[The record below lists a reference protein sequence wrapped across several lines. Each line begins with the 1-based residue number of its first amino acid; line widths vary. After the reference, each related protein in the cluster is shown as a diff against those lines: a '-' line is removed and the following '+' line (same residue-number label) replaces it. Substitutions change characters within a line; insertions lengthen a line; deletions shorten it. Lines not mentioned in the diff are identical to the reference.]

1 MEEELQ
7 LSFDE
12 KLPSPKGFGKD
23 AILIYDRFFDK
34 TKYKKWIDQF
44 PAGYGVVAGEKLK
57 DVKNFPGHIQKIVEK
72 TAHFSTRNLTVVVL
86 GGGSVGDFG
95 GFVASVLK
103 RGVRLVHIPST
114 WLAAIDSAHGGK
126 TALNVGGYKN
136 QIGTFYPAHQIFLV
150 KEILFNQPLSRAH
163 ESYSELIKIS
173 LLQGGDLWERV
184 SQLGAPSA
192 EGIWSVLGGAIEAK
206 YGVVAQDPE
215 EKSGYRQILNLGHTV
230 GHVFESTHGFPHGI
244 AVNLGL
250 HFALTWS
257 VRQGY
262 MTIETYQ
269 SILATPTGEWL
280 INPVNEGL
288 LQKKYFAFY
297 EKALMQDKKKTAGQT
312 LRFIFLQNP
321 GEPLIEALKVTE
333 IMREMIRQGK
343 A

>member
-12 KLPSPKGFGKD
+12 KLPLPKIFGKD
-23 AILIYDRFFDK
+23 ALLIYDRFFDK
-34 TKYKKWIDQF
+34 TKYKKWIEQF
-44 PAGYGVVAGEKLK
+44 PASYGVIAGEKLK
-57 DVKNFPGHIQKIVEK
+57 DVKAFPGHIQKIVEK
-72 TAHFSTRNLTVVVL
+72 TVPFSTKNLTVVVL

-95 GFVASVLK
+95 GFIASILK

-136 QIGTFYPAHQIFLV
+136 QVGTFYPAHQIFLV

-163 ESYSELIKIS
+163 ESYSELIKIA
-173 LLQGGDLWERV
+173 LLQGGDLWKRV

-192 EGIWSVLGGAIEAK
+192 EGIWSVLGSAIEAK

-250 HFALTWS
+250 HFSLTWS
-257 VRQGY
+257 VRQKY
-262 MTIETYQ
+262 MAPEVYQ
-269 SILATPTGEWL
+269 EIVTSPTGEWL
-280 INPVNEGL
+280 LDPVNEGL
-288 LQKKYFAFY
+288 LQKKFFPAY
-297 EKALMQDKKKTAGQT
+297 EKALLQDKKKTAAQAV
-312 LRFIFLQNP
+312 RFIFLQNP
-321 GEPLIEALKVTE
+321 GEPLIEALKVSE
-333 IMREMIRQGK
+333 IIREMTRQGK
-343 A
+343 T